1 MYEYSE
7 TAKQVFGVGE
17 LFLAPLFFLNY
28 FLLNLFL
35 FLQKKWGGGGG
46 GRRGG
51 AFPFTRSL
59 VVVIVVIERD
69 RLFGKLYQQRE
80 LLWKIVHL
88 KDHGD

>member
-35 FLQKKWGGGGG
+35 FLQKKWGGGGEG
-46 GRRGG
+46 GI
-51 AFPFTRSL
+51 SL
-59 VVVIVVIERD
+59 YAVPGSSNCCHRA
-69 RLFGKLYQQRE
+69 
-80 LLWKIVHL
+80 
-88 KDHGD
+88 

>member
-46 GRRGG
+46 GLFPLRG
-51 AFPFTRSL
+51 P
-59 VVVIVVIERD
+59 
-69 RLFGKLYQQRE
+69 
-80 LLWKIVHL
+80 W
-88 KDHGD
+88 

>member
-46 GRRGG
+46 GEEGG
-51 AFPFTRSL
+51 GGFSL
-59 VVVIVVIERD
+59 YAVP
-69 RLFGKLYQQRE
+69 GSSNCC
-80 LLWKIVHL
+80 H
-88 KDHGD
+88 